1 MKSKGYEDILLRVPS
16 LQKLHKM
23 VSYRPKYNLQNG
35 LKKYLN
41 LLNKRWKIIRIFI
54 MKTLYR
60 PKDINNVTKSLKSF
74 LVKDHN

>member
-1 MKSKGYEDILLRVPS
+1 MKSRGYEDILLRVPS

-41 LLNKRWKIIRIFI
+41 SIK
-54 MKTLYR
+54 
-60 PKDINNVTKSLKSF
+60 
-74 LVKDHN
+74 